1 MLWISSDHDT
11 RFYQRTVSEP
21 IQDGLV
27 ATKFLN
33 ALVGLRT
40 HPVCAEAP
48 SRMLKG
54 PRGKKLRACHVR
66 HVTDRRGDTRSG
78 GASLA
83 ERDDDASRCAL

>member
-1 MLWISSDHDT
+1 MKLSWADSSMLWISSDHDT

-54 PRGKKLRACHVR
+54 PRGKKLRAARATR
-66 HVTDRRGDTRSG
+66 HRPTRGHTKWRSFT
-78 GASLA
+78 
-83 ERDDDASRCAL
+83 C